1 MAIEIAPVV
10 KDKAE
15 AFTAWQPTAVEPR
28 VAQPDRTTRHGIGGR
43 FVEKRAKKK
52 KTRER
57 ARLKGCRCPWG

>member
-43 FVEKRAKKK
+43 FVE
-52 KTRER
+52 REQR
-57 ARLKGCRCPWG
+57 RRRESVLV